1 MKTKV
6 KPAGDNVLVKRVE
19 PTTKG
24 SIIIPDTAKEKPK
37 QGRVVALGTGARDK
51 DGKKKPFS
59 VKAGDL
65 VIFESYSG
73 TEITIDEE
81 EYLIVSEDSI
91 LGIVKG
97 K

>member
-1 MKTKV
+1 LKTKV
-6 KPAGDNVLVKRVE
+6 KPVGGNVLVKRVE

-24 SIIIPDTAKEKPK
+24 GIIIPDTAKEKPK

-51 DGKKKPFS
+51 HGKKKPFS
-59 VKAGDL
+59 VKEGDL

-81 EYLIVSEDSI
+81 EYLIVSEDNI
-91 LGIVKG
+91 LGVVTG